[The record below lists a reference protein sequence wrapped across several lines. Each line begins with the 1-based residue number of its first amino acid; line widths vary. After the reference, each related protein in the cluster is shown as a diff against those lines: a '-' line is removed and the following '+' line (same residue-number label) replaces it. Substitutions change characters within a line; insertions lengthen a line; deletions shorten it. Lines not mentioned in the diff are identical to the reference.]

1 MKVYLKFNCILSGK
15 YVITILVIVIAIS
28 FTTSKVHERK
38 LVVSCKR
45 ELSEAKEGNLWYL
58 VKGGF

>member
-1 MKVYLKFNCILSGK
+1 MTFYLKFNCILSGK
-15 YVITILVIVIAIS
+15 YVITILVIVIAIL

-45 ELSEAKEGNLWYL
+45 RVLKDIT
-58 VKGGF
+58 K